1 MSVVD
6 GDEDRGVFIIYL
18 TIFSDLITHFKGKM
32 NGGFY
37 SDTRILSTG
46 NWVEL
51 VTG

>member
-1 MSVVD
+1 MVD

-18 TIFSDLITHFKGKM
+18 TIFSDLVTNSGGKM

-37 SDTRILSTG
+37 ADTRILSTG

-51 VTG
+51 VAG